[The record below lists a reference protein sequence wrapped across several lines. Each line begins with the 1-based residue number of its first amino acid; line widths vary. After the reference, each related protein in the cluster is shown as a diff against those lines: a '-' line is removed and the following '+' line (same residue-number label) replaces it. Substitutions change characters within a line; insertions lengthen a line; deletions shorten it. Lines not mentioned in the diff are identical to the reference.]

1 VAKEFA
7 IRDFV
12 EHVFHVLKRTGGL
25 GRSVSIGFSD
35 DDVGNIRAVSNY
47 IRKELVKRFHGFKF
61 VVYDT
66 SDSSLDR
73 GRKVT
78 VAGQLDLPGF

>member
-1 VAKEFA
+1 V
-7 IRDFV
+7 
-12 EHVFHVLKRTGGL
+12 
-25 GRSVSIGFSD
+25 GFSD
-35 DDVGNIRAVSNY
+35 DDAGNVRAVSDY
-47 IRKELVKRFHGFKF
+47 IRNELVRRFTGFKF

-66 SDSSLDR
+66 SDASLHN